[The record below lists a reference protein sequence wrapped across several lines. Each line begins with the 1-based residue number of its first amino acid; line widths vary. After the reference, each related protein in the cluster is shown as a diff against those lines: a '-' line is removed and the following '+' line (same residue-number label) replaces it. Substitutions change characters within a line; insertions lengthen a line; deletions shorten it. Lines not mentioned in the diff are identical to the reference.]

1 METCSMGTC
10 VESAIECQ
18 YGHLLNVSV
27 DVVPGEIV
35 VRDVNQFSLGRIFR
49 SLLRSYPGRVD
60 DPLQADLL
68 FVDAFTEVGS
78 WTYRPWLCE
87 NHNPILE
94 LKHLHRGNAHKHVLI
109 SPRCAGS
116 LDVCP
121 WFNSH
126 RDSSTE
132 EGQLFAKMFKLAL
145 EDPASYLKSHH
156 HNHQDRRD
164 NGEASM
170 VDVYSLSENGTI
182 QFDKRWKPPIAANLH
197 SIPYPSFRSGLL
209 ARELEEYKAVVA
221 GARRTY
227 LASAVWGTH
236 GTGQAIQQRQTLQ
249 KQCNS
254 SDDCIFVDL
263 GLHHTCG
270 SRCSQDAARTVVSTM
285 LKSKFC
291 LQPEG
296 DTLSRKAIIDA
307 LTLGCIPVL
316 VTERQKKLWPWH
328 VNWDDVSVQADY
340 KANVLDYLR
349 NIPESEIKHKQS
361 EMRKLSD
368 LISYGE
374 SDQGHHALDV
384 VLEAFTASSMTLPV
398 VP

>member
-1 METCSMGTC
+1 MGTC
-10 VESAIECQ
+10 VENAIECQ
-18 YGHLLNVSV
+18 YGNLLNVSV
-27 DVVPGEIV
+27 DAVPGEIV
-35 VRDVNQFSLGRIFR
+35 VRDVGQFSLGRILR
-49 SLLRSYPGRVD
+49 SLLRSHPGRVD
-60 DPLQADLL
+60 DPSQADLL
-68 FVDAFTEVGS
+68 FVDAFTEVGA
-78 WTYRPWLCE
+78 WTYKQRICE
-87 NHNPILE
+87 SHNPILE
-94 LKHLHRGNAHKHVLI
+94 LKHLHRDNAHKHVLI

-121 WFNSH
+121 WFNSP

-145 EDPASYLKSHH
+145 EDPDSYLKSHH
-156 HNHQDRRD
+156 HHHQKREHEED
-164 NGEASM
+164 SM
-170 VDVYSLSENGTI
+170 VDEYSLSENGTI
-182 QFDKRWKPPIAANLH
+182 QFDKKWKPPIAANLH
-197 SIPYPSFRSGLL
+197 SIPYPSFRNGLR
-209 ARELEEYKAVVA
+209 ARELEQFKAVVA

-236 GTGQAIQQRQTLQ
+236 GTWHAVRQRQTLQ
-249 KQCNS
+249 QQCNS
-254 SDDCIFVDL
+254 SDDCIFVDRF
-263 GLHHTCG
+263 GPDVGVHGCG
-270 SRCSQDAARTVVSTM
+270 SRCSQDATRTVVSTM

-316 VTERQKKLWPWH
+316 MTEKQKKLWPWH
-328 VNWDDVSVQADY
+328 VNWDDVSVQVDY
-340 KANVLDYLR
+340 NANVLDYLR

-361 EMRKLSD
+361 EMSKLSD
-368 LISYGE
+368 FISYGE

-384 VLEAFTASSMTLPV
+384 VLDAFTASSVTLPV